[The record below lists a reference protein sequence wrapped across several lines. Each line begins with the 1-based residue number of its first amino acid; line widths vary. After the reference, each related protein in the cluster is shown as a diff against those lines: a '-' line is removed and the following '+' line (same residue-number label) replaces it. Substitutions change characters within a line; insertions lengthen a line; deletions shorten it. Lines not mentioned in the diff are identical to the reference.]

1 MKLTYKIKE
10 NDSYNNIKELLK
22 AYFKISDRLLI
33 KLKKNK
39 KIMLNSNMYAIINSE
54 KVKNKVSRVKEVK
67 KWK

>member
-1 MKLTYKIKE
+1 MNLTYKIKE

-39 KIMLNSNMYAIINSE
+39 KIMLNSKETNINSPLSFGDIIE
-54 KVKNKVSRVKEVK
+54 VLIDFVS
-67 KWK
+67 